1 MGECV
6 NFLYSYGFDLFGQ
19 YSFEE
24 KFVAIGDEIDGFIVE
39 IQIVVAIYLTKNLKQ
54 NIKTRGIDDQGIG

>member
-1 MGECV
+1 MGERI
-6 NFLYSYGFDLFGQ
+6 NLFYSYGFDLFGQ

-39 IQIVVAIYLTKNLKQ
+39 IQIVVAIYLAKNLKQ
-54 NIKTRGIDDQGIG
+54 DIKTRGIDDQGIG